1 MQLVIIVL
9 AIGLQIF
16 LTYKKV
22 SPFLSLLIVALLAGL
37 AFGMQP
43 DTLLKAVKAGVGSTL
58 GDVILI
64 ICLGAILGK
73 ILELSGAATQ
83 IANTLIRSFGKKNIQ

>member
-9 AIGLQIF
+9 AIVLQIF

-43 DTLLKAVKAGVGSTL
+43 DTLLNAVKVGVGSTL
-58 GDVILI
+58 
-64 ICLGAILGK
+64 AM
-73 ILELSGAATQ
+73 
-83 IANTLIRSFGKKNIQ
+83 

>member
-43 DTLLKAVKAGVGSTL
+43 DTLLKAVKTGVGSTL
-58 GDVILI
+58 AM
-64 ICLGAILGK
+64 CY
-73 ILELSGAATQ
+73 
-83 IANTLIRSFGKKNIQ
+83 

>member
-43 DTLLKAVKAGVGSTL
+43 DTLLKAIKAGVGSTL
-58 GDVILI
+58 GDVI
-64 ICLGAILGK
+64 
-73 ILELSGAATQ
+73 
-83 IANTLIRSFGKKNIQ
+83 

>member
-37 AFGMQP
+37 AIEKTKGTKMINP
-43 DTLLKAVKAGVGSTL
+43 AL
-58 GDVILI
+58 
-64 ICLGAILGK
+64 
-73 ILELSGAATQ
+73 
-83 IANTLIRSFGKKNIQ
+83 

>member
-1 MQLVIIVL
+1 MQLLIIII

-37 AFGMQP
+37 ALGIDP
-43 DTLLKAVKAGVGSTL
+43 ETLVKQTVKDGVGKTM
-58 GDVILI
+58 GY
-64 ICLGAILGK
+64 
-73 ILELSGAATQ
+73 LSRR
-83 IANTLIRSFGKKNIQ
+83 NTWKDP

>member
-43 DTLLKAVKAGVGSTL
+43 DTLLKAVKAV
-58 GDVILI
+58 
-64 ICLGAILGK
+64 
-73 ILELSGAATQ
+73 
-83 IANTLIRSFGKKNIQ
+83 